1 MERILSLLVAATQ
14 GLVALGC
21 CSMVLQKKCT
31 ISLTLL
37 RERVLDSVLIV
48 VNARQRRQSGK
59 TISHQVAQEGML
71 KIYFQLSLHSH
82 KL

>member
-1 MERILSLLVAATQ
+1 MERPLLSLVEATQ

-21 CSMVLQKKCT
+21 CSMVLQKKRT
-31 ISLTLL
+31 ISLILL
-37 RERVLDSVLIV
+37 RERGLDSALIV
-48 VNARQRRQSGK
+48 VNACLGRQSGK
-59 TISHQVAQEGML
+59 TIRHQVAQEGRL

>member
-1 MERILSLLVAATQ
+1 MERLLSLLVAATQ

-21 CSMVLQKKCT
+21 CSMVLQKKRT

-48 VNARQRRQSGK
+48 VNARQGRQSGK
-59 TISHQVAQEGML
+59 TIRHQVAQEGRL

-82 KL
+82 KF

>member
-1 MERILSLLVAATQ
+1 MERLLSLLVAATQ

-21 CSMVLQKKCT
+21 CSMVLQKKRT

-48 VNARQRRQSGK
+48 VNARQ
-59 TISHQVAQEGML
+59 
-71 KIYFQLSLHSH
+71 
-82 KL
+82 